1 MIVIYQN
8 LGLGHIK
15 RCQVLIDYLKMTA
28 QFFTVEDFLKNK
40 INSDF
45 YLIDAYNFPEEE
57 EKKLYQKSKIMV
69 ISDYPTRFRYCN
81 YLLDYSTNDKNKYDK
96 LIPKTC
102 QLFLGLSY
110 FPINKNF
117 VKNGWKYRNENK
129 KLLITLGGLDPN
141 NFLLKIFKKHK
152 QELIQFNI
160 RVIIGSNY
168 KHLDE
173 FKNFLRDYS
182 GMIQL
187 KKSNKLWEEY
197 IWCDW
202 CIGAFGVSSYERVW
216 MGVPSLN
223 IKIAENQ
230 KDNQIYFIKNN
241 LTYEFNIDKFLKSKN
256 KIFENIINHF
266 NNHKLYK
273 LNLFKKNNI

>member
-15 RCQVLIDYLKMTA
+15 RCQVLIDYLKIKA
-28 QFFTVEDFLKNK
+28 KFITVEDFLINK
-40 INSDF
+40 INSNF

-57 EKKLYQKSKIMV
+57 EKILYQKSKIIV

-81 YLLDYSTNDKNKYDK
+81 YLLDYSTNDKNEYNN
-96 LIPKTC
+96 LIPKSC
-102 QLFLGLSY
+102 KLFLGLSY
-110 FPINKNF
+110 FPINKKF
-117 VKNGWKYRNENK
+117 IKNGWKYRNKNK
-129 KLLITLGGLDPN
+129 KLLITFGGLDPN
-141 NFLLKIFKKHK
+141 NFLLLIFKKYK
-152 QELIQFNI
+152 LELIQFNI

-168 KHLDE
+168 KHLNE
-173 FKNFLRDYS
+173 FKTFLKDYS
-182 GMIQL
+182 GTIQL

-202 CIGAFGVSSYERVW
+202 CIGAFGVSCYERLW

-230 KDNQIYFIKNN
+230 QNNKSYFIKNN
-241 LTYEFNIDKFLKSKN
+241 LYLNFDINNFLKN
-256 KIFENIINHF
+256 KYEIYKKTHNHF
-266 NNHKLYK
+266 KNHHLDKI
-273 LNLFKKNNI
+273 NLF